1 MYEMSVSKSSSSV
14 SKSSSSVS
22 KPRNK
27 GHALHSVA
35 ETFISAAILNK
46 RLCGRRDSS
55 YRNFTNVIAS
65 VS

>member
-1 MYEMSVSKSSSSV
+1 
-14 SKSSSSVS
+14 
-22 KPRNK
+22 
-27 GHALHSVA
+27 
-35 ETFISAAILNK
+35 LNK